1 MFCLQSYVN
10 SRSWIWLIIINNKV
24 TYLWGLG
31 CLLLTVLYPVFLIS
45 EEFVVYVKQEMQ
57 TRGFLSREFAS
68 LPNDMA
74 SGSRELLLGFAWL
87 LCKESLVDKF
97 MESCASPLDE
107 EDPSFMY
114 EVWKNVGQEKKNK
127 KYCSQNSVNIQ

>member
-1 MFCLQSYVN
+1 
-10 SRSWIWLIIINNKV
+10 
-24 TYLWGLG
+24 
-31 CLLLTVLYPVFLIS
+31 
-45 EEFVVYVKQEMQ
+45 
-57 TRGFLSREFAS
+57 
-68 LPNDMA
+68 MA

-114 EVWKNVGQEKKNK
+114 EVWKNVWQEKENK
-127 KYCSQNSVNIQ
+127 KYCCQNSVNIQ